1 MTADADIASR
11 PSRPRSGKITDLH
24 PAWGI
29 GIVFFSNNCPT
40 DRRRRPEGG
49 PSPSTISAF

>member
-1 MTADADIASR
+1 MTADADIAIA

-29 GIVFFSNNCPT
+29 GIVFFQQLS
-40 DRRRRPEGG
+40 DRSSEKAGEG